1 MPSRKNWKP
10 RTITDAQ
17 WFVFLAFMALITRLP
32 MLGVAKAETTDGIYC
47 LTYFAPNFVPNDR
60 FVIFPGY
67 PFLLHLLQLAGV
79 EGVWGGRALA
89 ALASALLLIPL
100 WRFARR
106 WMSSEM
112 TGIVCTMALFA
123 PLLWQWSLKVMPDT
137 LFLLFFW
144 TALESLASAQEKNSP
159 RAWLL
164 ACLAGAASACT
175 RPEGYLL
182 VPWLWSVSESLGI
195 EGRWKRRAL
204 LALAWVGP
212 LAFLL
217 PKFGLIL
224 DAYREGAGINPIL
237 PHRFFL
243 MVNFF
248 KHLYTYLTQP
258 VYVFTPL
265 ILGASFLGLGKM
277 ARREG
282 PEGQAF
288 RRILLQVYFLLFVSR
303 LFPVS
308 YQDRYLLPFLP
319 LVLVSAGY
327 ELELFFGKW
336 ENAAKPVW
344 SMLIKNGALTAML
357 AWCVIYS
364 TGVQISQ
371 NDSFGDV
378 KRSAEFLKTLPP
390 DAVIYSDEIPKTQY
404 WSGRPL
410 KLVTLPFTP
419 PQGSYVLL
427 HSFYTNRLGFVDQ
440 HMREGLGGRVIHQES
455 SMVVPLLTDVMED
468 SSLQNRCEATAFRF
482 EPQFFTTFTYHMEK

>member
-1 MPSRKNWKP
+1 MFSRREWKP
-10 RTITDAQ
+10 REITSAQ
-17 WFVFLAFMALITRLP
+17 WFVFLAFMALITRIP
-32 MLGVAKAETTDGIYC
+32 MLKVAKAETTDGVYC

-67 PFLLHLLQLAGV
+67 PFLLHLLQMGGV
-79 EGVWGGRALA
+79 EGVGGGRALS
-89 ALASALLLIPL
+89 ALASVLFLIPL

-123 PLLWQWSLKVMPDT
+123 PLLWQWSLKVMPDS

-144 TALESLASAQEKNSP
+144 LALERLTFAMEKKDASA
-159 RAWLL
+159 WFM
-164 ACLAGAASACT
+164 ACLAGGAAACT

-182 VPWLWSVSESLGI
+182 IPWLWSVAEGLGK
-195 EGRWKRRAL
+195 EGRWKRRFFLILAWAGPLLL
-204 LALAWVGP
+204 LA
-212 LAFLL
+212 
-217 PKFGLIL
+217 PKFALIL
-224 DAYREGAGINPIL
+224 SAYREGAGITPNL

-248 KHLYTYLTQP
+248 KHLYIYLTQP

-265 ILGASFLGLGKM
+265 IVGAAFLGLGKM

-282 PEGQAF
+282 PEGQSF
-288 RRILLQVYFLLFVSR
+288 RRILLQVFFLLFLSR

-327 ELELFFGKW
+327 ELELFFNKW
-336 ENAAKPVW
+336 EDRAKPIRN
-344 SMLIKNGALTAML
+344 MFIKNGVLTGLL

-371 NDSFGDV
+371 NDSFGDI
-378 KRSAEFLKTLPP
+378 KRSAEFIRSLPA

-404 WSGRPL
+404 WSGRSL
-410 KLVTLPFTP
+410 QLVTLPFNP
-419 PQGSYVLL
+419 PKGSYVLL
-427 HSFYTNRLGFVDQ
+427 HSFYTQRLGFVDQ

-468 SSLQNRCEATAFRF
+468 NSLQNRCEATAFRF
-482 EPQFFTTFTYHMEK
+482 EPQFFNTLTYHME